1 MNRTL
6 LVLVLVVSALLIF
19 AWIFLPPLSRYRDL
33 KQEEERLSVEL
44 KQIEKKIAK
53 LQEERD
59 LLQDDLVY
67 IEKVI
72 REELGLVKPGEI
84 VYKFFSQKETPPPA
98 TVVEQLP
105 NAPAPFA
112 TAADAE
118 GTVVLAATAA
128 KAAAA

>member
-1 MNRTL
+1 MSRTL
-6 LVLVLVVSALLIF
+6 LVFVIVAGGLLLF

-44 KQIEKKIAK
+44 AQIEKKIAK
-53 LQEERD
+53 LEEERD
-59 LLQDDLVY
+59 LLQDDLSY

-84 VYKFFSQKETPPPA
+84 VYKFLPKKETPPPP
-98 TVVEQLP
+98 TVVEQIP

-112 TAADAE
+112 TDAAAE
-118 GTVVLAATAA
+118 GTVAPAAPAA